1 MEFREITRADVP
13 SLFYVRTS
21 TRENRYT
28 LEGLARL
35 GITKKSVIEWLS
47 SSTKG
52 WLCQIDDS
60 VVGFCMADRVA
71 GELLVI
77 AVLPDFE
84 CKGIGNELMA
94 LTEEW
99 LWAAGCNRA
108 WLTTDM
114 DTMLRAYG
122 FYRHR
127 GWTDWKIENGLRW
140 MQLFSPERKDNSLA
154 LLSKTR

>member
-13 SLFYVRTS
+13 SLFYVRTR

-35 GITKKSVIEWLS
+35 GITEKSVIEWLS

-84 CKGIGNELMA
+84 CKGIG
-94 LTEEW
+94 T
-99 LWAAGCNRA
+99 
-108 WLTTDM
+108 
-114 DTMLRAYG
+114 
-122 FYRHR
+122 
-127 GWTDWKIENGLRW
+127 
-140 MQLFSPERKDNSLA
+140 S
-154 LLSKTR
+154 